1 VNTTKR
7 TYETLYILKP
17 TSTEEKVDEV
27 ISAMSKIVTDQGGD
41 VTAAGRWDKRR
52 LAYEIKGFR
61 DGLYCLMYF
70 VAESEVPKELDRLMK
85 ISDDIIRHIIL
96 KVEPQYV
103 DPTRIIHPAQ
113 PAEEVPAPVVEASEV
128 AEATEETTP
137 VEETAAVEEA
147 AVEEKVE
154 VVETAEAVEEP
165 VVENAE

>member
-1 VNTTKR
+1 MNTTKR

-27 ISAMSKIVTDQGGD
+27 ISAMGKIVTDQGGE

-70 VAESEVPKELDRLMK
+70 TGESHVPKELDRLMK

-96 KVEPQYV
+96 KVEEQYV
-103 DPTRIIHPAQ
+103 DPTRIIYPAQ
-113 PAEEVPAPVVEASEV
+113 PVEAAPAPEASEAVEASEV
-128 AEATEETTP
+128 APVEAEEVVTEAAPETATEEVPAATE
-137 VEETAAVEEA
+137 VEAEEKPAVES
-147 AVEEKVE
+147 
-154 VVETAEAVEEP
+154 AE
-165 VVENAE
+165 